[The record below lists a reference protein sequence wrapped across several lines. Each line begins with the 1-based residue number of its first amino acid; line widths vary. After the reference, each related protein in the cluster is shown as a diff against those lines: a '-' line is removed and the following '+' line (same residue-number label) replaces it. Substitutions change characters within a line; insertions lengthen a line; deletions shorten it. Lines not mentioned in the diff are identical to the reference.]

1 MNFTKTLVAAALLVG
16 ATSANAELIG
26 GFFNNDGSSELFLQ
40 VYNPNFVNPDATLG
54 ATFNFD
60 TNVSFNQL
68 RAVATSGDFSALNS
82 LLSISLASDANFQT
96 FIAQNNAGPVKYY
109 LGVGTNSPGDVNV
122 GVFETLTTPAPQIDG
137 NDPTVIPNAAADN
150 IQLRAAG
157 VAIGLGSNQS
167 AIIPNTPVNPFRG
180 QANEGSFSLDNA
192 INTFPGVQGATQFG
206 NSIDFRYVF
215 GRNRTFIDPLFG
227 DEVTTITFNAAEDQL
242 LLGQFTLT
250 AQGLSFTA
258 EGGQTAVPLP
268 AAVWMFGAGL
278 MGVLRLNRRKAA

>member
-16 ATSANAELIG
+16 ATSANATLVG
-26 GFFNNDGSSELFLQ
+26 GLLNNDGSSELFLA

-60 TNVSFNQL
+60 TNVTFNQI
-68 RAVATSGDFSALNS
+68 RAVATSGDLSGLNS
-82 LLSISLASDANFQT
+82 LLSIGLASDANFQT

-109 LGVGTNSPGDVNV
+109 LGVGNNGLADVNV
-122 GVFETLTTPAPQIDG
+122 GVFETLTTAAPQLDV
-137 NDPTVIPNAAADN
+137 NDPTVTPNASADFVQ
-150 IQLRAAG
+150 IRAA
-157 VAIGLGSNQS
+157 AIAVGLGSNQS
-167 AIIPNTPVNPFRG
+167 AIIPNIPANPFRG
-180 QANEGSFSLDNA
+180 QASDGSATLDNA
-192 INTFPGVQGATQFG
+192 LNTFVGVQGTTTFG

-227 DEVTTITFNAAEDQL
+227 DEVTALTFNAAEDQL

-250 AQGLSFTA
+250 AQGLSFSA